1 MLDTVR
7 LASIPLPSTATRATR
22 RTRRWRVAVDLEF
35 EVAGRDRDLAIARA
49 ESLLNNAMPGDR
61 LPDGTR
67 VEVVMS
73 LPVPLS
79 PG

>member
-7 LASIPLPSTATRATR
+7 LASIPLPSTATRTSR
-22 RTRRWRVAVDLEF
+22 RRQRWRVAIDLEF
-35 EVAGRDRDLAIARA
+35 EVAEPDQELAITRA
-49 ESLLNNAMPGDR
+49 EDLLSRAMPGDR

-79 PG
+79 SH

>member
-7 LASIPLPSTATRATR
+7 LASIPLPSPTTRATR
-22 RTRRWRVAVDLEF
+22 ATRRWRVAVDLEF
-35 EVAGRDRDLAIARA
+35 EVAESDRDLAIARA
-49 ESLLNNAMPGDR
+49 ESLLKKAMPRDR

-73 LPVPLS
+73 LPVPVS
-79 PG
+79 SR